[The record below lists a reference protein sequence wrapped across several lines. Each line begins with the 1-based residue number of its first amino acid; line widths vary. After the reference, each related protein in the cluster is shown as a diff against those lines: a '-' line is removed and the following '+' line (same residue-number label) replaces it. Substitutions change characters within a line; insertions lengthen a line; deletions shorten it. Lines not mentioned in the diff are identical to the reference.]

1 MEIVRSVGVTTLVA
15 LMAAHR
21 AVAELPWLAA
31 DHDDACNR
39 QSAASKIPRPPKA
52 VATRTPLGTVSS
64 SRSLVRIAEHSIN
77 NPSK

>member
-21 AVAELPWLAA
+21 AVDELPWLAA

-39 QSAASKIPRPPKA
+39 QSAASKIPRAPE
-52 VATRTPLGTVSS
+52 ATGR
-64 SRSLVRIAEHSIN
+64 A
-77 NPSK
+77 